1 MQDRPLSLSLEI
13 IRLYDVQMR
22 LMFHVFRMLTGAAYV
37 RPSEW
42 QEQATSVENNRN
54 HIALQAFSLIILQLV
69 QTSPLFLSKIAS
81 RFNRR
86 DMQGLLVSSA
96 SILTKNAREH
106 HSLLLSHLQAKTR
119 RRAIEIGSLQR
130 RLTTCE

>member
-22 LMFHVFRMLTGAAYV
+22 LMFHVFRMLTDAAYV

-42 QEQATSVENNRN
+42 QEQATSIESNRN
-54 HIALQAFSLIILQLV
+54 NVALQAFSLIILQLV
-69 QTSPLFLSKIAS
+69 QTWPPFLSKIAS

-86 DMQGLLVSSA
+86 DMQGLLVS
-96 SILTKNAREH
+96 
-106 HSLLLSHLQAKTR
+106 
-119 RRAIEIGSLQR
+119 
-130 RLTTCE
+130 